1 MIYTFYIA
9 HATDGRTRIRCG
21 DDISDKAVI
30 SEIAE
35 HMAQIPGVDQAVP
48 RIATGSIIIEHETV
62 QWSAIEPQLT
72 EELSVEIS
80 TPPRKP
86 AYTGIMAL
94 NKGIDQVDGTLKGMN
109 TDLRTLT
116 VFMLVV
122 LAITQALRGQV
133 MVSASSLLWYAFSV
147 ASKARKSSDDTLEAS
162 VDASE

>member
-1 MIYTFYIA
+1 
-9 HATDGRTRIRCG
+9 
-21 DDISDKAVI
+21 
-30 SEIAE
+30 
-35 HMAQIPGVDQAVP
+35 
-48 RIATGSIIIEHETV
+48 
-62 QWSAIEPQLT
+62 
-72 EELSVEIS
+72 
-80 TPPRKP
+80 
-86 AYTGIMAL
+86 MAL

>member
-1 MIYTFYIA
+1 MTCTFYIA
-9 HATDGRTRIRCG
+9 HTTDGRTRIRCS
-21 DDISDKAVI
+21 DDISDKTTI

-62 QWSAIEPQLT
+62 QWSVIESQLT
-72 EELSVEIS
+72 DKLSLDFS

-86 AYTGIMAL
+86 AYTGIMVL

-147 ASKARKSSDDTLEAS
+147 ASKARKTSGGTPEAPVDT
-162 VDASE
+162 SE